1 MFERWNG
8 PLVELAWLSFE
19 QVEHVWNWLS
29 PHSNWFPLWSAMAPD
44 PLRTSS
50 TNSGHRQPHRFSCQD
65 VITKMSRIWPQWLQW
80 LKQADVIVHQN
91 HKNTFFLPSIRTS
104 QIASRVEYVSRKI
117 KLVHHQDHQD
127 HHFQDQNAPHR
138 PAQHQRTSEVWSLG
152 LKGRYSCFVQSQA

>member
-19 QVEHVWNWLS
+19 QVERMWNWLS
-29 PHSNWFPLWSAMAPD
+29 PHSNWFPLERNGTHSFADKSKTFNLIVFHVKMWSP
-44 PLRTSS
+44 
-50 TNSGHRQPHRFSCQD
+50 
-65 VITKMSRIWPQWLQW
+65 KMSRIWPQWLQW

-152 LKGRYSCFVQSQA
+152 LKGRCSCFVQSQA